1 MRFLQCL
8 AVAAACL
15 IGAAAR
21 AAESEAPTA
30 WEGAI
35 GPVINHSPAFAGARD
50 HRTTLLPGF
59 FVRYGRFTATNA
71 GGFVTRKQDEVDR
84 GVAADLLRGDQYRLS
99 LALRFD
105 GGRSSSDSPLL
116 SGLGNVRMTLRARL
130 GLTVKLDRHWRTS
143 TAMSADLMGRGGG
156 VTFDQNLQYDERLSP
171 RTVWHTSVGVSAADQ
186 RYMQSYFGVTDAQA
200 AASSYTAHRAG
211 AGLRDV
217 HMGTGLKIDL
227 GERWVAFGDVGA
239 ARLLGSALAS
249 PLTQRAWGWS
259 TRAGVAWRF

>member
-1 MRFLQCL
+1 MRFLPCL
-8 AVAAACL
+8 VATTACL
-15 IGAAAR
+15 SGAAAM
-21 AAESEAPTA
+21 AAEGEAPTA

-50 HRTTLLPGF
+50 HRTRLLPGF

-84 GVAADLLRGDQYRLS
+84 GVAADLLRGDRYRLNV
-99 LALRFD
+99 ALRFD

-116 SGLGNVRMTLRARL
+116 SGMGNVPVTLRARL
-130 GLTVKLDRHWRTS
+130 GLVVKLDRHWRTS
-143 TAMSADLMGRGGG
+143 TALSADLMGRGGG
-156 VTFDQNLQYDERLSP
+156 VTFDQNLQYSARVSP
-171 RTVWHTSVGVSAADQ
+171 RTMWHTTLGVSAADQ

-200 AASSYTAHRAG
+200 AASIYTVHRVG

-217 HMGTGLKIDL
+217 HLGTGLNIDL
-227 GERWVAFGDVGA
+227 SERWVAFGDIGA
-239 ARLLGSALAS
+239 ARLLGPALAS